1 MLNNVQCVYEKAG
14 ERKGQP
20 RASTSGPS
28 ESFPGEAEGRVA
40 HLENSVRDL
49 AQGQNQIQNAV
60 SLLISCDWSDENC
73 TKY

>member
-20 RASTSGPS
+20 RQSTSGPP
-28 ESFPGEAEGRVA
+28 ENFAGEAEGRVA

-60 SLLISCDWSDENC
+60 GPQHAPKLR
-73 TKY
+73 